1 MLVGAS
7 VLPYRPLV
15 LLIEVTERYSIIGVQ
30 PARTGGSMAN
40 WEEQFGI
47 FLIPESHRSRFPAT
61 PNPAPDV
68 WWQQSTR
75 VDLQTI
81 NRTRVGQALLRAIK
95 FHGVIVS
102 IQKQTPGFCGDDTFP
117 IEDDIDT
124 GNSRLQITMGPTIFY
139 APEQH
144 SLGHSCEKSR
154 YGGFRAVLG
163 RRARSASSRTSPR
176 VPNGFL

>member
-1 MLVGAS
+1 
-7 VLPYRPLV
+7 
-15 LLIEVTERYSIIGVQ
+15 
-30 PARTGGSMAN
+30 MAN

-81 NRTRVGQALLRAIK
+81 NSTRVGQALLRAIK

-102 IQKQTPGFCGDDTFP
+102 IQKQTSGVCGDATFP
-117 IEDDIDT
+117 IEDDIGT

-144 SLGHSCEKSR
+144 DLGHSCEKSR
-154 YGGFRAVLG
+154 YSGFGQFWVEGHEVLLHELGSGLIAWPSKG
-163 RRARSASSRTSPR
+163 RRRGKWRRGSCGRACRSEWRGAASP
-176 VPNGFL
+176 